1 MNPEVTKEDVY
12 EIKNKENIDET
23 CHDTE
28 MRFSHFKNYENR
40 ISRNAEIAQQ
50 EMRKSHTNDTELNDT
65 DISNTDSSDTNDMND
80 VREENVEATKP
91 NHPNHTNHLQQ
102 QSDEEA
108 LKHLELQEMPE
119 DTKRYMN
126 KFSAKEIQIIKSVIL
141 KAKRSFNDMYGEVY
155 MLEDM
160 DDELFTVLKRFKG
173 IMVKTRNC

>member
-1 MNPEVTKEDVY
+1 
-12 EIKNKENIDET
+12 
-23 CHDTE
+23 
-28 MRFSHFKNYENR
+28 
-40 ISRNAEIAQQ
+40 QQ

-91 NHPNHTNHLQQ
+91 NHPNHTNHTNHLQQ

-126 KFSAKEIQIIKSVIL
+126 NFSAKEIQIIKSVIL

-160 DDELFTVLKRFKG
+160 DDELFMVLKRFKG
-173 IMVKTRNC
+173 TMVK

>member
-1 MNPEVTKEDVY
+1 MTLKCDFR
-12 EIKNKENIDET
+12 ISRI
-23 CHDTE
+23 
-28 MRFSHFKNYENR
+28 ENR
-40 ISRNAEIAQQ
+40 ISRNVEIAQQ

-126 KFSAKEIQIIKSVIL
+126 KFSVKKYKSL
-141 KAKRSFNDMYGEVY
+141 NQ
-155 MLEDM
+155 
-160 DDELFTVLKRFKG
+160 LF
-173 IMVKTRNC
+173 

>member
-12 EIKNKENIDET
+12 EIKNKKKT
-23 CHDTE
+23 L
-28 MRFSHFKNYENR
+28 MRLVMTLKCDFRISRIENR

-126 KFSAKEIQIIKSVIL
+126 NFSVKKYKSL
-141 KAKRSFNDMYGEVY
+141 NQ
-155 MLEDM
+155 
-160 DDELFTVLKRFKG
+160 LF
-173 IMVKTRNC
+173 